1 MKYYIAT
8 SSLNMDNIMSSEC
21 ISPASFYGQRKFG
34 YREFY
39 KIGQLPYDNF
49 IVLFSE
55 LTYFS
60 INDNQLEN
68 HPMVLEIE
76 DDEQMRDVRKVG
88 EVNGC
93 SIFVCHKTIYLTPVN
108 CRMLFFSPQAEA
120 LSRHNCSDSKMN
132 KLVDYFKTQ
141 TVNGPQC
148 KYELDD
154 LVQRIRVLAAD
165 EEKHQEQPKE
175 NDYDRVKGFACG
187 YYIGSMLSLP
197 PDVARMKA
205 IQKRIYDIAV
215 SIRNN
220 GGIRSVNPALEE
232 ELKKLSKEYDQHDPT
247 IEKAKRLWNE
257 TLKNYDLSPDKL
269 HEFLEKECGGMEGAL
284 KRAFA
289 KCQGLRLR
297 TKTPSDLRVYNEEL
311 KEHINSLIW
320 SNREGKKAVC
330 VSEQLDMSPDY
341 SNVMMYGS
349 DTNSQL
355 FNSILQNILWQGLIP
370 DLEKL
375 RTDRADIAAK
385 VVTRLKEIFE
395 SKGRPWQD
403 SAEQLYFQHLRE
415 NIANFT
421 EFKLDEVDDIVMQ
434 SLAAFLLK
442 GDDYDGLVGYMETN
456 SVSTYQ
462 YALSL
467 WGAVTGYVRIP
478 RTIIHRF
485 MDRVAFETF
494 YVDLYRLLYRR
505 ELNGKLEKQGIIA
518 SSVPEVSRPAGVSVS
533 VFAGTEKDSTLSF
546 VGSFKDWWE
555 KDGKNTAKPDE
566 KSIVEEVLAR
576 ADSDL
581 TYELFEKRC
590 KENGAK
596 FNKGIFSKIRKQ
608 FSKSGDKQTKS
619 AVPGKQA
626 KSKDNGPSL
635 FEDTRNMNIVGSK
648 GYPNQTQMYTFPE
661 LDCLRS
667 MNRNEQTLKRLQENW
682 VYTAQGKEYLSD
694 DHIDHFVNLCSKE
707 SRGEMKWKELLG
719 QFTEQI
725 AEDVRRELR
734 TKRSS
739 LIRYGQNNNHNRHW

>member
-21 ISPASFYGQRKFG
+21 ISPASFYGRRKFG

-55 LTYFS
+55 LPRYT
-60 INDNQLEN
+60 IHDEQREN

-76 DDEQMRDVRKVG
+76 DDEQMRDAWKVG

-108 CRMLFFSPQAEA
+108 CRMLFFSPQAEV
-120 LSRHNCSDSKMN
+120 LSRQNCSDSKMN

-141 TVNGPQC
+141 TVTGQQC

-154 LVQRIRVLAAD
+154 LVRRIRVLAD

-220 GGIRSVNPALEE
+220 GGVRSVNPALEE

-284 KRAFA
+284 KRAFS

-635 FEDTRNMNIVGSK
+635 FGDTGNTNMDGNKKYFFEDPNSWELVMDIIPNKDRHKFRSDWNWFLDEMRKPKEQRKPYYQGIDVYNNELVINKFCKLKKDKPDGKYFTDEMREKVKTRLMEKYV
-648 GYPNQTQMYTFPE
+648 
-661 LDCLRS
+661 
-667 MNRNEQTLKRLQENW
+667 
-682 VYTAQGKEYLSD
+682 
-694 DHIDHFVNLCSKE
+694 
-707 SRGEMKWKELLG
+707 
-719 QFTEQI
+719 
-725 AEDVRRELR
+725 
-734 TKRSS
+734 
-739 LIRYGQNNNHNRHW
+739 YGQNNNHNRHW